1 MKQFFRQFD
10 AEVIVQ
16 GLVSIRFK
24 TATCCIVEILVQV
37 PFCCSLLGGGPIV
50 LSYLKWSEVIR
61 KSIFCTYCDIT
72 GETTELLSTYRN
84 KLLKQPII
92 YSAAPAAFKPRFFT
106 KVVNRK
112 SVRATLLYATR
123 INLLPPIVLS
133 KQQTHKPSVTWNHN
147 QFLCLWFLH
156 MAFSLRNGFSD
167 ISHFISHEENIPEF
181 LLISSRS

>member
-1 MKQFFRQFD
+1 M
-10 AEVIVQ
+10 
-16 GLVSIRFK
+16 
-24 TATCCIVEILVQV
+24 EILVQV

-123 INLLPPIVLS
+123 INLLPLTFCLPLSYQSNKLINPVLLEITIS
-133 KQQTHKPSVTWNHN
+133 FYVCGFYIWP
-147 QFLCLWFLH
+147 FL
-156 MAFSLRNGFSD
+156 
-167 ISHFISHEENIPEF
+167 
-181 LLISSRS
+181 